1 MVLGLCALF
10 ISPTLV
16 ALSLTDI
23 LILHAFNAKKLFIK
37 RQLMFIRGNTLRL
50 QHVYVAHALCIG
62 LLALCNMLGLR
73 LHRLSFRYVWLNYSM
88 VEGLLWHESFKGCKN
103 VTESRNTSI
112 AQNVIQNYYP
122 QYNFISFYSVWLNC
136 SEWVRA
142 LNGSALSRER
152 LYKKFRES
160 RIQSET

>member
-37 RQLMFIRGNTLRL
+37 RQLIFIRGNTLQL
-50 QHVYVAHALCIG
+50 QHVMWPMRYV
-62 LLALCNMLGLR
+62 LALCNMLRLR

-103 VTESRNTSI
+103 LTELRNTFI

-122 QYNFISFYSVWLNC
+122 QYNSISFCSVWLN
-136 SEWVRA
+136 SSHWVRA

-152 LYKKFRES
+152 LYKKFHES
-160 RIQSET
+160 RIQAET